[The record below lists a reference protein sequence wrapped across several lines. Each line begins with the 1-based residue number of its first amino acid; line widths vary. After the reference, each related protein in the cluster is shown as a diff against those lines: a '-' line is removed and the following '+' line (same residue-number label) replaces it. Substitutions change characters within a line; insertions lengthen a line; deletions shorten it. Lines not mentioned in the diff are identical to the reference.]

1 VGSSD
6 FTRVKSYRASLEL
19 NHKEFENSSIALL
32 CKSMPVEGLKEPS
45 PNTLVR
51 VKCFGKYITC
61 TYATAKSAGFSWIY

>member
-1 VGSSD
+1 MGSSD
-6 FTRVKSYRASLEL
+6 YSRVKANRAILEL
-19 NHKEFENSSIALL
+19 NHKEFENSNIALL
-32 CKSMPVEGLKEPS
+32 CKSMPVEGPKEPS